1 MQYPSTGTGVPVVN
15 EVKKRMFKGLL
26 RSRRVK
32 KVASAASLAA
42 FLDRNASLVSQKTV
56 IGYCLVKTS
65 LPIHELIKE
74 KAFAEAYDMAV
85 WEAYAAALADLVMVA
100 ESHLRPVAGDHPEEV
115 ARGLV
120 RLHADIVAGRPVPA
134 NRPHGWA
141 ADTEALRVRL
151 QEHQAAAPKPIRE
164 IAETAGERIFDSLP
178 IHERLRRPDKPA
190 AVAGVQ
196 FLMVG
201 LAHEFEQQ
209 IDCPAVVAE
218 LRALGAVEPA

>member
-1 MQYPSTGTGVPVVN
+1 
-15 EVKKRMFKGLL
+15 MFKGLL
-26 RSRRVK
+26 GSKRVK
-32 KVASAASLAA
+32 KVSSAASLAD

-65 LPIHELIKE
+65 LPIYELTKE
-74 KAFAEAYDMAV
+74 KAFADAYDMAI
-85 WEAYAAALADLVMVA
+85 WEGYAAVLADLVMVA
-100 ESHLRPVAGDHPEEV
+100 EAHLRPFAGDHPDEV
-115 ARGLV
+115 ARGLI
-120 RLHADIVAGRPVPA
+120 RLHRDILAGHPAPVSRPQ
-134 NRPHGWA
+134 GWT
-141 ADTEALRVRL
+141 ADTETLRVRL
-151 QEHQAAAPKPIRE
+151 REHQAAAPKPIRE
-164 IAETAGERIFDSLP
+164 IAEMAGERIFAALP
-178 IHERLRRPDKPA
+178 IHERLRKPDKPA